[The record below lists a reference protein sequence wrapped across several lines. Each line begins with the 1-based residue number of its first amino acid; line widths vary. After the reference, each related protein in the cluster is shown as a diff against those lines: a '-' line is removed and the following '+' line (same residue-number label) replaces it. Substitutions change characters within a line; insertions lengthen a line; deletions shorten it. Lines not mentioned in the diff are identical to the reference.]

1 MKKQGWLVL
10 SVLGLMICLAG
21 APAHA
26 QDGRIS
32 LFGGY
37 SYGTN
42 NFYSYDPGLNG
53 YGVAVAYNLN
63 KHIGL
68 EANFS
73 GHNGTSTI
81 YSELPTTT
89 ENGYADVVRQ
99 DIYTYTF
106 GPKLSLPVGHFSL
119 FTHFLVGAAHIHN
132 GETESCIPETGG
144 SGSSCSESD
153 YPYHYGSHGNGFAFK
168 TGGGVDWNHG
178 HWGVRILEVDYVHAE
193 VSATETDTCPECT
206 PYTHTYAESAN
217 NFELATGVTF
227 NFGGS
232 K

>member
-1 MKKQGWLVL
+1 MKKQAWLIL
-10 SVLGLMICLAG
+10 SVLGLVICLAG

-42 NFYSYDPGLNG
+42 NFYSYDPQLNG
-53 YGVAVAYNLN
+53 YGLAVAFNLN

-73 GHNGTSTI
+73 GHNGSPVI
-81 YSELPTTT
+81 DSAPASST
-89 ENGYADVVRQ
+89 ENGYNEVLRQ
-99 DIYTYTF
+99 DLYTYTF
-106 GPKLSLPVGHFSL
+106 GPKLSLPVGHFTL
-119 FTHFLVGAAHIHN
+119 FTHFLVGGAHIHE
-132 GETESCIPETGG
+132 GYTEKCIQS
-144 SGSSCSESD
+144 SGSDDTC
-153 YPYHYGSHGNGFAFK
+153 YTPYSTSTRGNGFAFK

-178 HWGVRILEVDYVHAE
+178 HWGIRILEVDYVRAE
-193 VSATETDTCPECT
+193 LFTTETCPDCSAPES
-206 PYTHTYAESAN
+206 YSSSAN

-227 NFGGS
+227 NFGS
-232 K
+232 TK